1 MGGSA
6 SKEETAA
13 KGTHSAAAGVQGAGE
28 LTVDAIALRIMA
40 RSAGDPE
47 ESGAPGDNSPAA
59 RPAEGSSEAVNGAAA
74 QGALQAVAGGAAAVV
89 AQDGTPLARKRKAD
103 ILVSSF
109 CRG

>member
-13 KGTHSAAAGVQGAGE
+13 KGAHSAAAGVQGAGE